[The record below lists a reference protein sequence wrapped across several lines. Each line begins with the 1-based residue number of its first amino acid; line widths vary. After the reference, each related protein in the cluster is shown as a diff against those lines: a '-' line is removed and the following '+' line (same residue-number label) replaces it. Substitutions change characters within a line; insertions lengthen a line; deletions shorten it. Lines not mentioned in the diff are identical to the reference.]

1 MLWLFS
7 RQEAVRQTIAA
18 GEGGKKDE
26 QVARRRRES
35 LCTKGIITEKG
46 WYFWLFI
53 GKNSSEFALA
63 IVLFCM
69 KCINEGVAKG
79 RKRRKIE
86 KTIADKA
93 GKAKWKNWKR
103 KAGDPSF

>member
-1 MLWLFS
+1 MYKRDNFRKRVVILTFF
-7 RQEAVRQTIAA
+7 Q
-18 GEGGKKDE
+18 
-26 QVARRRRES
+26 
-35 LCTKGIITEKG
+35 
-46 WYFWLFI
+46 
-53 GKNSSEFALA
+53 KNFSEFALA